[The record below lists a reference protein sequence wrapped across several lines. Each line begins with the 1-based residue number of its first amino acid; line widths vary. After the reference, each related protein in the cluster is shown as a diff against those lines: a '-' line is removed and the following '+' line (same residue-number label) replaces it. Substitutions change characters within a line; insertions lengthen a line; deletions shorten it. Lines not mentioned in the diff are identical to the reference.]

1 MQLNGR
7 KSHSLFA
14 SLFLLFI
21 HLTPASAQSLAI
33 RVTQAE
39 HAPRNVTRQM
49 EAAYALLAAKDAR
62 AVIYLERAAALK
74 PRDAKIQEQLGY
86 ARLTA
91 GNRKGAI
98 TAFRR
103 ALEIDPTNQV
113 LRLQLVY
120 TQDAE
125 GQKRTAARDARI
137 VAMSRHPRA
146 NEACIAWNNLA
157 GLPDRMLP
165 KPWFAEAYFAPEW
178 RTRDQLGVAPLQL
191 RMGRALI
198 GEDILSVYGSFRG
211 TWDNRSNYSGLAPQ
225 VFYDDAAI
233 FAAGLR
239 WRPWEAAP
247 VFAFIEQGMA
257 GDMTSRNRSRWRN
270 DTRAGVVYG
279 QEWEAAPKSC
289 TDQWHFTFTP
299 VVDVYAE
306 AIWYS
311 RYQDMIAYARIRPGV
326 RLMESRIGSLEAYA
340 LAAITRDTAGRADNR
355 FHELGAGLAFKFLEP
370 LRVTLRTEIVHVVR
384 SGAGRATD
392 GRIRLEYEVRF

>member
-1 MQLNGR
+1 
-7 KSHSLFA
+7 
-14 SLFLLFI
+14 
-21 HLTPASAQSLAI
+21 
-33 RVTQAE
+33 
-39 HAPRNVTRQM
+39 M
-49 EAAYALLAAKDAR
+49 EAAYALLAVKDSR
-62 AVIYLERAAALK
+62 ATTYLERAAKLK
-74 PRDAKIQEQLGY
+74 PRDAKIFEQLGY
-86 ARLTA
+86 AQLAA
-91 GNRKGAI
+91 GNGKQAI
-98 TAFRR
+98 AAFRR
-103 ALEIDPTNQV
+103 ALDLDPSNHV

-125 GQKRTAARDARI
+125 GQKRAAARDARV

-146 NEACIAWNNLA
+146 TEGCTAWNNLA
-157 GLPDRMLP
+157 GLPDRLLP
-165 KPWFAEAYFAPEW
+165 KPWFAETYFAPEW
-178 RTRDQLGVAPLQL
+178 RTRDRLGVAPLQM
-191 RMGRALI
+191 RIGRALI

-211 TWDNRSNYSGLAPQ
+211 TWDNRSNYSGFAPQ
-225 VFYDDAAI
+225 VFYDDTAI
-233 FAAGLR
+233 FAGGLR

-257 GDMTSRNRSRWRN
+257 GDITPRHRSRWRN
-270 DTRAGVVYG
+270 DTRAGFVYG

-289 TDQWHFTFTP
+289 TDDIRLTLTLII
-299 VVDVYAE
+299 DIYAE

-370 LRVTLRTEIVHVVR
+370 LRITLRTELVHVAR
-384 SGAGRATD
+384 SGGGRATD

>member
-1 MQLNGR
+1 MQIFARNYATI
-7 KSHSLFA
+7 FA
-14 SLFLLFI
+14 SAFAAI
-21 HLTPASAQSLAI
+21 MSLTPAFAQSLAV
-33 RVTQAE
+33 RMTSADQ
-39 HAPRNVTRQM
+39 APRNVTRQM

-62 AVIYLERAAALK
+62 ATIYLERAAKLK
-74 PRDAKIQEQLGY
+74 PRDAKILEQLGY
-86 ARLTA
+86 ARLAA
-91 GNRKGAI
+91 GNRNGAI
-98 TAFRR
+98 VAFRN
-103 ALEIDPTNQV
+103 ALDLNPSNHV

-125 GQKRTAARDARI
+125 GQKRAAARDARI

-146 NEACIAWNNLA
+146 AEGCTAWNNLA

-165 KPWFAEAYFAPEW
+165 KPWFAETYFAPEW
-178 RTRDQLGVAPLQL
+178 RTRDRLGVAPLQM
-191 RMGRALI
+191 RIGRALI

-233 FAAGLR
+233 FAGGLR
-239 WRPWEAAP
+239 WRPWEGAP

-257 GDMTSRNRSRWRN
+257 ADISSRNRSRWRN
-270 DTRAGVVYG
+270 DTRAGLVYG

-289 TDQWHFTFTP
+289 TDEARFTFTP
-299 VVDVYAE
+299 IVDVYAE

-340 LAAITRDTAGRADNR
+340 LAAITRDTAGRSDNR
-355 FHELGAGLAFKFLEP
+355 FHELGAGLAFKFLDP
-370 LRVTLRTEIVHVVR
+370 LRITLRTEIVHVAR
-384 SGAGRATD
+384 SGGTRATD